1 MKHSIKT
8 QFSLI
13 FILILAGT
21 ISGCMICN
29 IIFLK
34 MYYVISRQNAVENAY
49 ESLNKA
55 SASNEIVSTDFMK
68 ELRNI
73 CERYGLSII
82 VMNDDKQV
90 VASILDEDAKLKEQ
104 LMDHFFDE
112 VISQNLV
119 IKEGENYTLTGSEGR
134 LGGTGTIEMWG
145 KLDNGDRFL
154 IQSKLEDVS
163 SSAFLANRFLFRI
176 GLISIVLGSLLI
188 VFTTT
193 KITKPLMKLV
203 SISEQMEKLNFDA
216 KFEPDN
222 NGNEVDILGERM
234 NRLSDKLESTISELK
249 TANIELKN
257 DIARKERD
265 EEMRKDF
272 LANVSHELK
281 TPIALIQGYAEG
293 LKEGITDDPE
303 SMAFYCDV
311 IVDEANK
318 MNNLVKNLMSLNELE
333 FGADNVVMERFNIT
347 ELIDNYIQSMD
358 IILQKNDINVIFKN
372 DSPCYV
378 WSDEFKIEEVFRN
391 YFTNAINHIGKERMI
406 EIVIENKEE
415 GIVRVSVFNTG
426 DPIPEESITHLWEKF
441 FKVDKART
449 REYGGSGVGLSIVK
463 AVMECIH
470 QNYGVENK
478 ENGVLFYFEVPTR

>member
-21 ISGCMICN
+21 IGGCMVCN

-34 MYYVISRQNAVENAY
+34 AYYVLSRQNAVENAY
-49 ESLNKA
+49 KSLNEA
-55 SASNEIVSTDFMK
+55 SVSNEIVSGDFMK

-104 LMDHFFDE
+104 LMNHFFDG
-112 VISQNLV
+112 VASQNLI

-145 KLDNGDRFL
+145 KLDNGEKFL

-163 SSAFLANRFLFRI
+163 SSAFLANRLLFRI
-176 GLISIVLGSLLI
+176 GLISIILGSILI

-203 SISEQMEKLNFDA
+203 SISEQMEKLDFNA
-216 KFEPDN
+216 KYEPGN

-234 NRLSDKLESTISELK
+234 NKLSDKLESTISELK

-272 LANVSHELK
+272 LASVSHELK

-293 LKEGITDDPE
+293 LKEGISDDPE

-333 FGADNVVMERFNIT
+333 FGADNVLMERFDIT
-347 ELIDNYIQSMD
+347 ELINNYIQSMD
-358 IILQKNDINVIFKN
+358 IILQRNDIKVIFQN
-372 DSPCYV
+372 DTPCYV

-391 YFTNAINHIGKERMI
+391 YFTNAINHIGKERII
-406 EIVIENKEE
+406 EISIENKED
-415 GIVRVSVFNTG
+415 GIVRVNVFNTG
-426 DPIPEESITHLWEKF
+426 DPIPEESIAHLWEKF

-478 ENGVLFYFEVPTR
+478 ENGVLFYFEVPIQ

>member
-145 KLDNGDRFL
+145 KLDNGDKFL

-222 NGNEVDILGERM
+222 NGKEVDILGERM

-257 DIARKERD
+257 DIERKERD

-272 LANVSHELK
+272 LASVSHELK

-426 DPIPEESITHLWEKF
+426 DPIPEESIAHLWEKF